1 MTYQTPKSKEGT
13 TVKRILEIGGVAAG
27 VVLIA
32 FGAAAMVLAYNGKNT
47 ITNELKMQQI
57 TGTPDM
63 TPKAITAEAKAAGLD
78 MNTTPI
84 PTCSV
89 AGVQVTTGD
98 QARCFGEYMRIHTL
112 ESTGG
117 FVYSQMGQYE
127 ALPTAPKSELAPG
140 GGTSNTMYAVTDPK
154 TGAPVPNGPRNIW
167 VTYTSLTGALNASY
181 MAEQMANF
189 GLVVGVALLLSGL
202 GFVILSLGG
211 ALENQWAF
219 VKKAET
225 EKAVDASATPLNV

>member
-1 MTYQTPKSKEGT
+1 M
-13 TVKRILEIGGVAAG
+13 KRILEIGGVVAG

-63 TPKAITAEAKAAGLD
+63 TPKAITAEAKSAGLD

-84 PTCSV
+84 PTCTV
-89 AGVQVTTGD
+89 AGVAVTNGD

-112 ESTGG
+112 EATQGY
-117 FVYSQMGQYE
+117 VYSQMGIYE
-127 ALPTAPKSELAPG
+127 ALPTAPKSELAAG
-140 GGTSNTMYAVTDPK
+140 GGTDNTQYAVTDPK
-154 TGAPVPNGPRNIW
+154 TGQPVQNGPRQIW
-167 VTYTSLTGALNASY
+167 VTYTALTGALNSSY

-189 GLVVGVALLLSGL
+189 GLVVGIALLLSGL

-219 VKKAET
+219 GKKPAE
-225 EKAVDASATPLNV
+225 EKTVDASATPVNV

>member
-1 MTYQTPKSKEGT
+1 M
-13 TVKRILEIGGVAAG
+13 KRILEIGGVVAG

-47 ITNELKMQQI
+47 ITNELKFQQI

-63 TPKAITAEAKAAGLD
+63 TPKAITAEAKSAGLN
-78 MNTTPI
+78 MSTTPI
-84 PTCSV
+84 PSCSV
-89 AGVQVTTGD
+89 ANVAITTGD
-98 QARCFGEYMRIHTL
+98 QARCFGQYMKVHTL
-112 ESTGG
+112 EATHGYT
-117 FVYSQMGQYE
+117 YSQMGIYV
-127 ALPTAPKSELAPG
+127 AKDGTPKSQLMPG
-140 GGTSNTMYAVTDPK
+140 GGTDNTMYAQTDPK
-154 TGAPVPNGPRNIW
+154 TGAPVQNSARDIW

-189 GLVVGVALLLSGL
+189 GLVVGIALLLSGF

-219 VKKAET
+219 AKKPEAEKT
-225 EKAVDASATPLNV
+225 VDAGATPLNV